1 MPSPFTQFENQSF
14 SMQKQSLGWLFL
26 ASDFEMVLCKA
37 KHPELHELQKM
48 TPEHGSKNCWYALA
62 APNISLLLAEKT
74 CTGYENEVLAWGIC
88 SCCRLGV
95 SCLWAV
101 VWGKVAGMLCRR
113 LPGTLGNLSDGWRR
127 KFSSCCLSVA
137 GRADA
142 GGVNNCFLQDCLV
155 MDTICMWRENKV

>member
-1 MPSPFTQFENQSF
+1 
-14 SMQKQSLGWLFL
+14 
-26 ASDFEMVLCKA
+26 
-37 KHPELHELQKM
+37 M
-48 TPEHGSKNCWYALA
+48 TLEHGSKNCWYALA
-62 APNISLLLAEKT
+62 APNISLLLAEKI

-127 KFSSCCLSVA
+127 KFSSYCLSVA

-142 GGVNNCFLQDCLV
+142 GGVYNCFLQRLMFGNGYNLHVEGEQGVTHQKQTKKNLTDY
-155 MDTICMWRENKV
+155 TITFYANSAFPYGCSWLHSLT